1 MVGIFRSPHG
11 AYYPRSLG
19 TRALRGYMYMD
30 QTFDDRNTTASDQ
43 DTASSSGSSTTGA
56 CRGENPGG
64 NSSGGSGGDLLSCL
78 PLPTSCTTILRKLRA
93 PAISIRYSLD
103 KQIIPDLDTAQT
115 QTSGSNS
122 GTSDTSFESSQ
133 SGGSAGNTASNT
145 MSESGSFTVRFFDV
159 AVGGMLV
166 AVGICM
172 LKCCC
177 GMKRMCRHWF

>member
-1 MVGIFRSPHG
+1 MPT
-11 AYYPRSLG
+11 APRRILPPESRNTSTPG
-19 TRALRGYMYMD
+19 VYVMD
-30 QTFDDRNTTASDQ
+30 QTFDDKNTTAPDQ
-43 DTASSSGSSTTGA
+43 DTASSSSSGTTGA
-56 CRGENPGG
+56 CHGENSGG

-78 PLPTSCTTILRKLRA
+78 PLPTSCTTILRKLRR

-103 KQIIPDLDTAQT
+103 KQIIPDLDAAQT
-115 QTSGSNS
+115 QTSGSHS
-122 GTSDTSFESSQ
+122 GAANTSSESAQ

>member
-1 MVGIFRSPHG
+1 
-11 AYYPRSLG
+11 
-19 TRALRGYMYMD
+19 MYMD
-30 QTFDDRNTTASDQ
+30 QTFDDRNTIVPDQ
-43 DTASSSGSSTTGA
+43 GTASSSDSGTTGA
-56 CRGENPGG
+56 CCGGDPGG

-103 KQIIPDLDTAQT
+103 KQIMADLDTAKT

-122 GTSDTSFESSQ
+122 GAANTSSESAQ
-133 SGGSAGNTASNT
+133 SGRSAGNTAPNT

-172 LKCCC
+172 VKCCC
-177 GMKRMCRHWF
+177 GMKLMCRHWF